1 MDEARGIPAN
11 NLQRATSV
19 SARWQGGTPCLSLN
33 QLVGLPSVYAGRW
46 YDVDYSFSGGRVVE
60 RLAFERMVIVERSQ
74 SRVRRI

>member
-1 MDEARGIPAN
+1 MAPK
-11 NLQRATSV
+11 
-19 SARWQGGTPCLSLN
+19 
-33 QLVGLPSVYAGRW
+33 QLVGLRSSMLGRW

>member
-1 MDEARGIPAN
+1 MDEAVEYPQTTYNGQPLYRRGERGDPPFAPK
-11 NLQRATSV
+11 A
-19 SARWQGGTPCLSLN
+19 AGGTT
-33 QLVGLPSVYAGRW
+33 SVYAGRW

>member
-1 MDEARGIPAN
+1 MEYPQTTYNVQPLYRRGGKGEP
-11 NLQRATSV
+11 
-19 SARWQGGTPCLSLN
+19 PCLSLN